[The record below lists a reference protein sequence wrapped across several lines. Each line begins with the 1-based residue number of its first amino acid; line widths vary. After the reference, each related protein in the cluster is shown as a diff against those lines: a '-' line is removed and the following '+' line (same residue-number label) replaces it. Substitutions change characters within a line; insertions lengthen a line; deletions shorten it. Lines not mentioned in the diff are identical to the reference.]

1 MKKKETNPPLNPGI
15 SLLLV
20 VFLVLCLLTFA
31 AITVTTALNEKKR
44 SDKLA
49 TNNTA
54 YYEACNLAEREIQNQ
69 VNNIIKNGGFTIA
82 SPMEFTYDI
91 DEVQV
96 LHVALEPLSAP
107 AEDRYFTITRWQ
119 VVNNEDWKAKDTLNL
134 ITLP

>member
-49 TNNTA
+49 INNTA

-96 LHVALEPLSAP
+96 LHVTLEPLSAP
-107 AEDRYFTITRWQ
+107 APDKYFTITRWQ
-119 VVNNEDWKAKDTLNL
+119 VVNNEDWNAKDTLNL

>member
-69 VNNIIKNGGFTIA
+69 VNIIIKNGGFTIA

-96 LHVALEPLSAP
+96 LHVALEPLPAP
-107 AEDRYFTITRWQ
+107 AKDRYFTITRWQ
-119 VVNNEDWKAKDTLNL
+119 VVNNEDWNAKDTLNL